1 MRRWIRTKPSKRRP
15 PPMRMET
22 TSLER
27 PLTRISKGAQMKSL
41 HTFRI
46 VLGSALLW
54 STGFVMAGVNRAQQI
69 TESLYSETKW
79 RMIGPFRAGKVN
91 AVAGVPGNAGVYYF
105 GADGGGVWKTT
116 DGGTVW
122 KPIFDNEP
130 AAPIGALAL
139 APSNPNI
146 IYAGTG
152 VNGIYSDIGS
162 GNGIYKSTDA
172 GETWQHSG
180 LQDTRHIARI
190 LIDPRNPDLVLVAA
204 IGHAFGPNEE
214 RGVFRSTDGGR
225 TWKKVLFKDKVT
237 GAVDLCFEPG
247 NPRVVYAT
255 MWQGIRKPGQK
266 GTAYGPGSGLYKS
279 SDEGLTWV
287 PITGPG
293 LPETDWGRS
302 GVAVAPGTRGQ
313 RVYLILEAKEK
324 NGGLYR
330 SDDGGASWKKITED
344 RRITGFWYMSEIF
357 VDPKNPDVLYV
368 PSQNL
373 YRSNDGG
380 HNFTAI
386 KGAPGGDDYH
396 TIWIDPTNSQRIMLG
411 VDQGA
416 TISLNGGESWS
427 TWYNQPTG
435 QFYRVATDH
444 RFPYWVYGPQQ
455 DSGTAGIAS
464 RGNNGQITERDW
476 FPVGPG
482 ESGYTI
488 PDPLDADVVYNAGPG
503 GSVVRL
509 SKTTGQVR
517 DISPAPVSFESK
529 YRFNWT
535 IPMAFSP
542 QDPHLLYLGT
552 QFLLKT
558 NNEGTSW
565 DAVSGDLT
573 RVRPDEKDS
582 KQARGTILTI
592 APSEVKEGVIWV
604 GTDDGN
610 IQLTKDAGRSWQNVT
625 PPNVSEWSMVSIV
638 EASHFDVG
646 TAYAAVNRNNHD
658 DLKPHIFRTR
668 DFGQTWQ
675 EIVQGIR
682 ETDFVRTVRED
693 PARKGLLY
701 VGTETGVYVSL
712 DGGEHWQSLRLNM
725 PVVAIH
731 DLAIKQDDLVAATYG
746 RAFWIL
752 DDVTPLRQLDGRGTA
767 AGTRLF
773 APRTAIRVRRDE
785 NQDTPLPPEIPAGKN
800 PPDGAILNYFL
811 PANSAGHIQLE
822 IYDADEKLVRSFSSA
837 ATPREPEET
846 PFVAEYWIEHPQA
859 LSKAAGMH
867 RFVWNLRYADPRAM
881 HPQSPYDYPIAAIVG
896 STPLPPQGPLVL
908 PGRYEVRL
916 KAGGQVLRQALE
928 VKMDPRVPAARN
940 ELDSS
945 LELQL
950 RISALLGKNFDGYQ
964 QAKQLRARLAE
975 LMKRPKE
982 DPIAVAASTLD
993 AKVASLQ
1000 GEATPILEALK
1011 TTTFMAVN
1019 DTLTAL
1025 MALVDGAD
1033 FAPSEESF
1041 AAYRRI
1047 CKGSN
1052 EALAAWQELKN
1063 KDAAALSTLLGR
1075 SNLTAL
1081 PNAPNLADDEACG
1094 N

>member
-1 MRRWIRTKPSKRRP
+1 MKMLRRRDGIV
-15 PPMRMET
+15 
-22 TSLER
+22 
-27 PLTRISKGAQMKSL
+27 RIAVGILLGLCTAGLSSAQEVSP
-41 HTFRI
+41 
-46 VLGSALLW
+46 
-54 STGFVMAGVNRAQQI
+54 
-69 TESLYSETKW
+69 SLYSEMKW

-91 AVAGVPGNAGVYYF
+91 AVAGVPGNPAVYYF
-105 GADGGGVWKTT
+105 AADGGGVWKTT

-122 KPIFDNEP
+122 KPIFDKQP
-130 AAPIGALAL
+130 VASIGAMTL

-146 IYAGTG
+146 IYVGTG
-152 VNGIYSDIGS
+152 VNTIFADSSYGDGV
-162 GNGIYKSTDA
+162 YKSVDG
-172 GETWQHSG
+172 GESWQHIG
-180 LQDTRHIARI
+180 LEDTRHIGRI
-190 LIDPRNPDLVLVAA
+190 LVDPRNPDVVLVAA
-204 IGHAFGPNEE
+204 MGHSSGPNEE

-225 TWKKVLFKDKVT
+225 SWKKVLYKDNVT
-237 GAVDLCFEPG
+237 AAVDLCFEPG

-255 MWQGIRKPGQK
+255 LWHGIRKPGQK
-266 GTAYGPGSGLYKS
+266 GTSYGPGSGLYKS
-279 SDEGLTWV
+279 VDEGLTWTQ
-287 PITGPG
+287 ITGHG
-293 LPETDWGRS
+293 LPDGEWGRE
-302 GVAVAPGTRGQ
+302 GVAVAPGNHGQ
-313 RVYLILEAKEK
+313 RVYLIVEAKDK
-324 NGGLYR
+324 KGGLYR
-330 SDDGGASWKKITED
+330 SDDAGATWKKATED
-344 RRITGFWYMSEIF
+344 ERITGFWYMSEIF
-357 VDPKNPDVLYV
+357 VDPKNADIVYV

-380 HNFTAI
+380 HTFTAI

-396 TIWIDPTNSQRIMLG
+396 SVWIDPTNSQRILLG

-427 TWYNQPTG
+427 PWYNQPTG
-435 QFYRVATDH
+435 EFYRVATDH

-476 FPVGPG
+476 SPVGPG

-488 PDPLDADVVYNAGPG
+488 PDPLDPDVVYNAGPA

-517 DISPAPVSFESK
+517 DISPAPVSFGSK

-535 IPMAFSP
+535 IPMVFSP

-558 NNEGTSW
+558 TDAGTNW
-565 DAVSGDLT
+565 EAVSGDLT

-582 KQARGTILTI
+582 KQSHGTILTI

-610 IQLTKDAGRSWQNVT
+610 IQLTKDAGKSWQNVT
-625 PPNVSEWSMVSIV
+625 PPNVSEWSTVSIV
-638 EASHFDVG
+638 EASHFDAG

-658 DLKPHIFRTR
+658 DLHPHIFRTR

-675 EIVQGIR
+675 ETVQGIR
-682 ETDFVRTVRED
+682 EMDFVRTVRED

-701 VGTETGVYVSL
+701 AGTERGVYVSF
-712 DGGEHWQSLRLNM
+712 DSGDHWQSLRLNM

-731 DLAIKQDDLVAATYG
+731 DLAIEQDDLVAATYG
-746 RAFWIL
+746 RSFWIL
-752 DDVTPLRQLDGRGTA
+752 DDVTPLRQLDGRSTVTGA
-767 AGTRLF
+767 RLF

-785 NQDTPLPPEIPAGKN
+785 NQDTPLPPEVPAGKN

-811 PANSAGHIQLE
+811 PANSAGDIQLE
-822 IYDADEKLVRSFSSA
+822 IYDADEKLVCSFSSA
-837 ATPREPEET
+837 AVPKEPEET
-846 PFVAEYWIEHPQA
+846 PYVAEYWLAHPQPP
-859 LSKAAGMH
+859 SKAAGMH
-867 RFVWNLRYADPRAM
+867 RFIWNLRYPDPRAV
-881 HPQSPYDYPIAAIVG
+881 HTQSPYNYPIAAIVG
-896 STPLPPQGPLVL
+896 ATPLPPQGPLVL
-908 PGRYEVRL
+908 PGKYEARL
-916 KAGGQVLRQALE
+916 KAGGQVFREPLE
-928 VKMDPRVPAARN
+928 VKMDPRVTAARN
-940 ELDSS
+940 ELQSS

-950 RISALLGKNFDGYQ
+950 KISVLLEKNFDGYQ
-964 QAKQLRARLAE
+964 QTKVRARLAE

-982 DPIAVAASTLD
+982 DPIAAGAGALD
-993 AKVASLQ
+993 AKVAALE
-1000 GEATPILEALK
+1000 GEATPILETPK
-1011 TTTFMAVN
+1011 TASFMAVN

-1052 EALAAWQELKN
+1052 EALAAWQELKS
-1063 KDAAALSTLLGR
+1063 KEVAALNVLLGK
-1075 SNLTAL
+1075 SNLAVM
-1081 PNAPNLADDEACG
+1081 PEVPDLAGDAACG

>member
-1 MRRWIRTKPSKRRP
+1 M
-15 PPMRMET
+15 
-22 TSLER
+22 
-27 PLTRISKGAQMKSL
+27 
-41 HTFRI
+41 RI
-46 VLGSALLW
+46 VFLFRFARVAAFFAAAAI
-54 STGFVMAGVNRAQQI
+54 FVAGNVSAQQVP
-69 TESLYSETKW
+69 EQMFSEMKW

-91 AVAGVPGNAGVYYF
+91 AVAGVPGNPAVYYF

-122 KPIFDNEP
+122 KPIFDKEP
-130 AAPIGALAL
+130 VASIGAMTL
-139 APSNPNI
+139 APSNPKI
-146 IYAGTG
+146 IYVGTG
-152 VNGIYSDIGS
+152 VNTIFADSAYGDGV
-162 GNGIYKSTDA
+162 YKSVD
-172 GETWQHSG
+172 GGDSWQHIG
-180 LQDTRHIARI
+180 LEDTRHIGRI
-190 LIDPRNPDLVLVAA
+190 LVDPRNPDIVLVAA
-204 IGHAFGPNEE
+204 MGHSSGPNEE

-225 TWKKVLFKDKVT
+225 SWKKVLYKDNVT
-237 GAVDLCFEPG
+237 AAVDLCFEPG

-255 MWQGIRKPGQK
+255 LWHGIRKPGQK
-266 GTAYGPGSGLYKS
+266 GTSYGPGSGLYKS
-279 SDEGLTWV
+279 LDEGVTWTQ
-287 PITGPG
+287 ITGNG
-293 LPETDWGRS
+293 LPEGDWGRE
-302 GVAVAPGTRGQ
+302 GVAVAPGNHGQ
-313 RVYLILEAKEK
+313 RVYVIVEAKDK
-324 NGGLYR
+324 KGGLYR
-330 SDDGGASWKKITED
+330 SDDAGATWKKATED
-344 RRITGFWYMSEIF
+344 GRIVGSWYMSEIY
-357 VDPKNPDVLYV
+357 VDPRNADIVYV

-380 HNFTAI
+380 HTFTAI

-396 TIWIDPTNSQRIMLG
+396 CVWIDPTNSQRIMLG

-416 TISLNGGESWS
+416 TISLNGGETW
-427 TWYNQPTG
+427 TPWYNQPTG
-435 QFYRVATDH
+435 EFYRVATDH

-455 DSGTAGIAS
+455 DSGTAGITS

-558 NNEGTSW
+558 TDAGTNW
-565 DAVSGDLT
+565 EAVSGDLT

-592 APSEVKEGVIWV
+592 APSEGKEGVIWV

-610 IQLTKDAGRSWQNVT
+610 IQLTKDAGKSWQNVT
-625 PPNVSEWSMVSIV
+625 PSGVSEWSTVSIV
-638 EASHFDVG
+638 EASHFDAG

-658 DLKPHIFRTR
+658 DLHPHIFRTR
-668 DFGQTWQ
+668 DFGKTWQ
-675 EIVQGIR
+675 ETVQGIR

-701 VGTETGVYVSL
+701 AGTETGVYVSF

-731 DLAIKQDDLVAATYG
+731 DLAIEQDDLVAATYG

-752 DDVTPLRQLDGRGTA
+752 DDVTLLRQLDGRGAA
-767 AGTRLF
+767 AGARLF

-785 NQDTPLPPEIPAGKN
+785 NQDTPLPPEVPAGKN
-800 PPDGAILNYFL
+800 PPDGAVLNYFL
-811 PANSAGHIQLE
+811 LANSAGEIQLE
-822 IYDADEKLVRSFSSA
+822 IYDENEKLVRSFSSA
-837 ATPREPEET
+837 EVPKEPEET
-846 PFVAEYWIEHPQA
+846 PYVAEYWLAHPEPP
-859 LSKAAGMH
+859 SKKPGMY
-867 RFVWNLRYADPRAM
+867 RFAWNLRYADPRAM
-881 HPQSPYDYPIAAIVG
+881 HPLSPYNYPIAAIVG
-896 STPLPPQGPLVL
+896 ATPLPPQGPLVL
-908 PGRYEVRL
+908 PGKYEVRL
-916 KAGGQVLRQALE
+916 KVGGQVLRQALE

-940 ELDSS
+940 ELESS

-950 RISALLGKNFDGYQ
+950 KISALLGKNFDGYQ
-964 QAKQLRARLAE
+964 QAKQLRSRLAE

-982 DPIAVAASTLD
+982 DPVAVAASTLD
-993 AKVASLQ
+993 AKVAGLQ
-1000 GEATPILEALK
+1000 GGEATPILEAPK
-1011 TTTFMAVN
+1011 TTSFMAVN

-1047 CKGSN
+1047 CKGEN
-1052 EALAAWQELKN
+1052 EALAAWQDLKN
-1063 KDAAALSTLLGR
+1063 KDVAALNTLLGK
-1075 SNLTAL
+1075 SSLPAL
-1081 PNAPNLADDEACG
+1081 PDVPEVTVETACG

>member
-1 MRRWIRTKPSKRRP
+1 
-15 PPMRMET
+15 
-22 TSLER
+22 
-27 PLTRISKGAQMKSL
+27 MKCSPTL
-41 HTFRI
+41 RL
-46 VLGSALLW
+46 VLASALLL
-54 STGFVMAGVNRAQQI
+54 STAFVMAGIGQAQQI
-69 TESLYSETKW
+69 PESLYSEMKW

-91 AVAGVPGNAGVYYF
+91 AVAGVPGNPGVYYF

-122 KPIFDNEP
+122 KPIFDKEP
-130 AAPIGALAL
+130 VASIGALAL
-139 APSNPNI
+139 APSNPSI
-146 IYAGTG
+146 IYVGTG
-152 VNGIYSDIGS
+152 VNTIFADSSYGD
-162 GNGIYKSTDA
+162 GIYKSIDGGENWQPVGLNDA
-172 GETWQHSG
+172 
-180 LQDTRHIARI
+180 RHIGRI
-190 LIDPRNPDLVLVAA
+190 LIDPRNPDVVLVAA
-204 IGHAFGPNEE
+204 MGHSSGPNEE
-214 RGVFRSTDGGR
+214 RGVFRSADGGR
-225 TWKKVLFKDKVT
+225 SWKKVLYKDNVT
-237 GAVDLCFEPG
+237 AAVDLCFEPG

-255 MWQGIRKPGQK
+255 LWHGVRKPGQK
-266 GTAYGPGSGLYKS
+266 GTSFEPGSGLYKS
-279 SDEGLTWV
+279 VDEGLTWTQ
-287 PITGPG
+287 ITGHG
-293 LPETDWGRS
+293 LPGGDWGRA
-302 GVAVAPGTRGQ
+302 GVAVAPENRGQ
-313 RVYLILEAKEK
+313 RVYVILEAKDK
-324 NGGLYR
+324 KGGLYR
-330 SDDGGASWKKITED
+330 SDDAGATWKKATED
-344 RRITGFWYMSEIF
+344 QRITGYWYMSEIF
-357 VDPKNPDVLYV
+357 VDPKNADIVYL

-380 HNFTAI
+380 HTFTAI

-396 TIWIDPTNSQRIMLG
+396 TVWIDPTNSQRIMLG

-416 TISLNGGESWS
+416 TISLNGGESWT

-435 QFYRVATDH
+435 EFYRVATDH

-455 DSGTAGIAS
+455 DSGTAGIIS

-558 NNEGTSW
+558 SNGGTSW

-610 IQLTKDAGRSWQNVT
+610 IQLTKDSGRVWQNVT
-625 PPNVSEWSMVSIV
+625 PPNVSEWSTVSIV
-638 EASHFDVG
+638 EASHFDAG

-658 DLKPHIFRTR
+658 DLHPHIFRTR

-675 EIVQGIR
+675 ETTRGIR
-682 ETDFVRTVRED
+682 EIDFVRTVRED
-693 PARKGLLY
+693 PVRKGLLY
-701 VGTETGVYVSL
+701 AGTETGVYVSS
-712 DGGEHWQSLRLNM
+712 DDGEHWQPLRLNM

-731 DLAIKQDDLVAATYG
+731 DLAVEQDDLVAATYG
-746 RAFWIL
+746 RSFWIL
-752 DDVTPLRQLDGRGTA
+752 DDVTPLRQMDARTVPTGA
-767 AGTRLF
+767 HLF
-773 APRTAIRVRRDE
+773 TPRTAIRVRRDE
-785 NQDTPLPPEIPAGKN
+785 NQDTPLPPEVPAGKN
-800 PPDGAILNYFL
+800 PPNGAILNYVL
-811 PANSAGHIQLE
+811 PANASGEIQLG
-822 IYDADEKLVRSFSSA
+822 IYDAEEKLVQSFSSA
-837 ATPREPEET
+837 AAPKEPEET
-846 PFVAEYWIEHPQA
+846 PFVAQYWIGHQQA
-859 LSKAAGMH
+859 LSKSAGMH

-881 HPQSPYDYPIAAIVG
+881 HPQSPYNYPIAAIVG
-896 STPLPPQGPLVL
+896 STPLPPEGPLVL
-908 PGRYEVRL
+908 PGKYEVRL
-916 KAGGQVLRQALE
+916 KAGGQVLRQPLE
-928 VKMDPRVPAARN
+928 VKMDPRVTVARN
-940 ELDSS
+940 ELQSS

-950 RISALLGKNFDGYQ
+950 RISALLERNFDGYQ
-964 QAKQLRARLAE
+964 QTKQLRVGLAE

-982 DPIAVAASTLD
+982 DPIAMAASALDGKVAALE
-993 AKVASLQ
+993 
-1000 GEATPILEALK
+1000 GEATPILETPKSAS
-1011 TTTFMAVN
+1011 FMAVN
-1019 DTLTAL
+1019 DTLTGL

-1052 EALAAWQELKN
+1052 EALAAWQELNN
-1063 KDAAALSTLLGR
+1063 KDVAALNGLLGK

-1081 PNAPNLADDEACG
+1081 PEVPNLGAETACG

>member
-1 MRRWIRTKPSKRRP
+1 M
-15 PPMRMET
+15 
-22 TSLER
+22 
-27 PLTRISKGAQMKSL
+27 
-41 HTFRI
+41 RI
-46 VLGSALLW
+46 VFLFRFARVAAFFAAAAI
-54 STGFVMAGVNRAQQI
+54 FVAGNVSAQQVP
-69 TESLYSETKW
+69 EQMFSEMKW

-91 AVAGVPGNAGVYYF
+91 AVAGVPGNPAVYYF

-122 KPIFDNEP
+122 KPIFDKEP
-130 AAPIGALAL
+130 VASIGAMTL
-139 APSNPNI
+139 APSNPKI
-146 IYAGTG
+146 IYVGTG
-152 VNGIYSDIGS
+152 VNTIFADSAYGDGV
-162 GNGIYKSTDA
+162 YKSVD
-172 GETWQHSG
+172 GGDSWQHIG
-180 LQDTRHIARI
+180 LEDTRHIGRI
-190 LIDPRNPDLVLVAA
+190 LVDPRNPDIVLVAA
-204 IGHAFGPNEE
+204 MGHSSGPNEE

-225 TWKKVLFKDKVT
+225 SWKKVLYKDNVT
-237 GAVDLCFEPG
+237 AAVDLCFEPG

-255 MWQGIRKPGQK
+255 LWHGIRKPGQK
-266 GTAYGPGSGLYKS
+266 GTSYGPGSGLYKS
-279 SDEGLTWV
+279 LDEGVTWTQ
-287 PITGPG
+287 ITGNG
-293 LPETDWGRS
+293 LPEGDWGRE
-302 GVAVAPGTRGQ
+302 GVAVAPGNHGQ
-313 RVYLILEAKEK
+313 RVYVIVEAKDK
-324 NGGLYR
+324 KGGLYR
-330 SDDGGASWKKITED
+330 SDDAGATWKKATED
-344 RRITGFWYMSEIF
+344 GRIVGSWYMSEIY
-357 VDPKNPDVLYV
+357 VDPRNADIVYV

-380 HNFTAI
+380 HTFTAI

-396 TIWIDPTNSQRIMLG
+396 CVWIDPTNSQRIMLG

-416 TISLNGGESWS
+416 TISLNGGETW
-427 TWYNQPTG
+427 TPWYNQPTG
-435 QFYRVATDH
+435 EFYRVATDH

-455 DSGTAGIAS
+455 DSGTAGITS

-558 NNEGTSW
+558 TDAGTNW
-565 DAVSGDLT
+565 EAVSGDLT

-592 APSEVKEGVIWV
+592 APSEGKEGVIWV

-610 IQLTKDAGRSWQNVT
+610 IQLTKDAGKSWQNVT
-625 PPNVSEWSMVSIV
+625 PSGVSEWSTVSIV
-638 EASHFDVG
+638 EASHFDAG

-658 DLKPHIFRTR
+658 DLHPHIFRTR
-668 DFGQTWQ
+668 DFGKTWQ
-675 EIVQGIR
+675 ETVQGIR

-701 VGTETGVYVSL
+701 AGTETGVYVSF

-731 DLAIKQDDLVAATYG
+731 DLAIEQDDLVAATYG

-752 DDVTPLRQLDGRGTA
+752 DDVTLLRQLDGRGAA
-767 AGTRLF
+767 AGARLF

-785 NQDTPLPPEIPAGKN
+785 NQDTPLPPEVPAGKN
-800 PPDGAILNYFL
+800 PPDGAVLNYFL
-811 PANSAGHIQLE
+811 LANSAGEIQLE
-822 IYDADEKLVRSFSSA
+822 IYDENEKLVRSFSSA
-837 ATPREPEET
+837 EVPKEPEET
-846 PFVAEYWIEHPQA
+846 PYVAEYWLAHPEPP
-859 LSKAAGMH
+859 SKKPGMY
-867 RFVWNLRYADPRAM
+867 RFAWNLRYADPRAM
-881 HPQSPYDYPIAAIVG
+881 HPQSPYNYPIAAIVG
-896 STPLPPQGPLVL
+896 ATPLPPQGPLVL
-908 PGRYEVRL
+908 PGKYEVRL
-916 KAGGQVLRQALE
+916 KVGGQVLRQALE

-940 ELDSS
+940 ELESS

-950 RISALLGKNFDGYQ
+950 KISALLGKNFDGYQ
-964 QAKQLRARLAE
+964 QAKQLRSRLAE

-982 DPIAVAASTLD
+982 DPVAVAASTLD
-993 AKVASLQ
+993 AKVARLQ
-1000 GEATPILEALK
+1000 GGEATPILEAPK
-1011 TTTFMAVN
+1011 TTSFMAVN

-1047 CKGSN
+1047 CKGEN
-1052 EALAAWQELKN
+1052 EALAAWQDLKN
-1063 KDAAALSTLLGR
+1063 KDVAALNTLLGK
-1075 SNLTAL
+1075 SSLPAL
-1081 PNAPNLADDEACG
+1081 PDVPEVTVETACG